1 MRGKWNRYRTVR
13 RYIAP
18 MNLDRGKGNISKV
31 ILVRLFELIFR
42 TIGASFGAVDADMN
56 NESCGAR
63 LCGYGKCKI

>member
-1 MRGKWNRYRTVR
+1 
-13 RYIAP
+13 

-42 TIGASFGAVDADMN
+42 TIGASFGAVDADMD